1 MLTIPE
7 EIEGLHIV
15 ASFSG
20 GKDSTALLVALQRTG
35 VPFTAVFADTGWE
48 HPATLGYVE
57 EVAAKL
63 GIEVHKVG
71 VPGGMV
77 ARAEYRAGF
86 PSRLQRWCTSEL
98 KIEPVRKWMVDAV
111 KDDPV
116 MTLGIRA
123 DESERRS
130 KLGELSDDTEG
141 WGCYVWRPLLRWTV
155 DDVIRTIRGAGLDV
169 NPLYRMGLDRVG
181 CFPCIF
187 ASKAELQ
194 TMAQVWPERVDQIE
208 ELEQRFTELRAERN
222 AVKPGRYSHPQATFF
237 QSRRSDMQPHGIR
250 ELVDWSYTSRGG
262 RQFDLFPGARGGCM
276 SWGVCDLPADSAVK

>member
-1 MLTIPE
+1 M
-7 EIEGLHIV
+7 
-15 ASFSG
+15 
-20 GKDSTALLVALQRTG
+20 
-35 VPFTAVFADTGWE
+35 
-48 HPATLGYVE
+48 TLAYVD
-57 EVAAKL
+57 EVADKL
-63 GIEVHKVG
+63 GITVHKVG

-77 ARAEYRAGF
+77 ARAEHRAGF
-86 PSRLQRWCTSEL
+86 PGRLQRWCTSEL
-98 KIEPVRKWMVDAV
+98 KIDPIRKWMADSVS
-111 KDDPV
+111 DDPV

-155 DDVIRTIRGAGLDV
+155 DDVIRTIRSAGLDV

-208 ELEQRFTELRAERN
+208 ALEQRFTALRVERN

-237 QSRRSDMQPHGIR
+237 QSRRADMQPQGIC

-262 RQFDLFPGARGGCM
+262 RQFDMFPGARGGCL
-276 SWGVCDLPADSAVK
+276 SWGVCDLPAKD